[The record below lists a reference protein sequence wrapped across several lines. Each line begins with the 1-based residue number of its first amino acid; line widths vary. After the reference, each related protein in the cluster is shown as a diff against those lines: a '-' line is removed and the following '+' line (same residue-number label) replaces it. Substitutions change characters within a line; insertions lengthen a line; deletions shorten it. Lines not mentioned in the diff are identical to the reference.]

1 MGEPDFQYELKR
13 NADRQ
18 ESLKGNPINF
28 AIMTVVCRNGHSWR

>member
-1 MGEPDFQYELKR
+1 MGKPDFQNELKR

-28 AIMTVVCRNGHSWR
+28 TIMTVVCRNGHSWR